1 MQSQNQRSLFQ
12 QIKCYIARPD
22 PLLFEDPLSPP
33 AIEFPVEDLFPGAE
47 VQLSIRDGDH
57 NLPADHLVLE
67 VGIAG
72 VLSSPFYS

>member
-1 MQSQNQRSLFQ
+1 
-12 QIKCYIARPD
+12 
-22 PLLFEDPLSPP
+22 
-33 AIEFPVEDLFPGAE
+33 VVE